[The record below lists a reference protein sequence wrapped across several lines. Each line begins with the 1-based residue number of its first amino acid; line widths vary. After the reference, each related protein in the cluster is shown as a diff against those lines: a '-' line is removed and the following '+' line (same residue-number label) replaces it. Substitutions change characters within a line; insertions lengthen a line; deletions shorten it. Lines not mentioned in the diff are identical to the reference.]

1 MLVVFKIIVQITV
14 LILLFS
20 IIGNYSFNVLFE
32 INDYIYSFSSNYFFI
47 VAIILFLSMY
57 FCFAFYFFLKNKI
70 IKYKIDLKVIKKEKG
85 YHAFTE
91 SMIAISNKN
100 FKKAFIES
108 KKVEKFL
115 SEDRPISLLLKS
127 EILKA
132 QKKFTDLEQVY
143 ENMIKDKT
151 INTLGYRGLMELY
164 LRNEDYHHALLYGE
178 KLFENNPN
186 IEKIYE
192 TLVQIVGKTKNWQ
205 RLINLTQKAFNHKII
220 TKSIFN
226 ENTSI
231 AYYEIA
237 QIKKD
242 DSLNE
247 ALDFLN
253 KAIKLRDNFIPY
265 AILLVNILQNNNET
279 VKAKK
284 ELKKLWKKNPHY
296 ELIKPTISLAKF
308 IPVSPLSLAYD
319 LVGHT
324 PQNKEAIELLV
335 HASIEEKKWSK
346 ARDHIKPLLSANPSK
361 NVCEFMAIIERE
373 ENNNIQIS
381 DAWKSRGTKGDI
393 NHIWICTVTKVAQNE
408 WTSIS
413 KGGYFNSLQ
422 WKKPLLLNQF
432 MERVN

>member
-1 MLVVFKIIVQITV
+1 MFSVFKIIIQIIL
-14 LILLFS
+14 LILLFF
-20 IIGNYSFNVLFE
+20 IIGNYSFKVLFE
-32 INDYIYSFSSNYFFI
+32 INDYTYSFSSNYLFI
-47 VAIILFLSMY
+47 SAIIMLLLMY
-57 FCFAFYFFLKNKI
+57 FCFSFYFFFKNKI
-70 IKYKIDLKVIKKEKG
+70 IKYKIDSRVAKKEKG

-100 FKKAFIES
+100 FKKAFVES
-108 KKVEKFL
+108 KKAEKLL
-115 SEDRPISLLLKS
+115 SENKPISLLLKS
-127 EILKA
+127 EIFKA

-143 ENMIKDKT
+143 ENMTKDKT

-164 LRNEDYHHALLYGE
+164 LRNEDYHHALIYGE

-192 TLVQIVGKTKNWQ
+192 TLVQVIGKTKNWQ
-205 RLINLTQKAFNHKII
+205 RLINLTQKALNHKII
-220 TKSIFN
+220 SKNIFN

-237 QIKKD
+237 LIKKD
-242 DSLNE
+242 NSIQE

-253 KAIKLRDNFIPY
+253 KAIKLRSNFIPY
-265 AILLVNILQNNNET
+265 VILLVNILQDNNEAL
-279 VKAKK
+279 KAKK

-296 ELIKPTISLAKF
+296 ELIKPTLSLAKF
-308 IPVSPLSLAYD
+308 MSTSALSIAYD
-319 LVGHT
+319 LVGHN
-324 PQNKEAIELLV
+324 PQSKESIALLV

-346 ARDHIKPLLSANPSK
+346 ARDHIKPLLSTNPSK
-361 NVCEFMAIIERE
+361 QVCEFMAIIERE

-381 DAWKSRGTKGDI
+381 DSWKSRAEKGDM
-393 NHIWICTVTKVAQNE
+393 NNIWICAVTNIVQNE

-422 WKKPLLLNQF
+422 WKKPLLLNQV
-432 MERVN
+432 MEKVN

>member
-1 MLVVFKIIVQITV
+1 MIGVFKIIIQIIII
-14 LILLFS
+14 ILLFS
-20 IIGNYSFNVLFE
+20 IIGNYSFKVLFE
-32 INDYIYSFSSNYFFI
+32 INDFTYSFSSNYLFFS
-47 VAIILFLSMY
+47 AIILCLIMY

-70 IKYKIDLKVIKKEKG
+70 IKYKIDSNVIKIEKG

-108 KKVEKFL
+108 KKVEKLL
-115 SEDRPISLLLKS
+115 SNDKPISLLLKS

-132 QKKFTDLEQVY
+132 QKKFGDLEQIY
-143 ENMIKDKT
+143 ENMTKNET
-151 INTLGYRGLMELY
+151 ISTLGYRGLMELY

-205 RLINLTQKAFNHKII
+205 RLIHLTQKALNHKII
-220 TKSIFN
+220 SKNVYN

-237 QIKKD
+237 LIKKD
-242 DSLNE
+242 DSLQE

-265 AILLVNILQNNNET
+265 AILLINILQNNNE
-279 VKAKK
+279 VGKAKK
-284 ELKKLWKKNPHY
+284 ELKKFWKKKPHY
-296 ELIKPTISLAKF
+296 ELIQPTISLAKF
-308 IPVSPLSLAYD
+308 ISKSPLSMAYD
-319 LVGHT
+319 FVGHN
-324 PQNKEAIELLV
+324 PQNKEEIELLV
-335 HASIEEKKWSK
+335 QASIEEKKWSK
-346 ARDHIKPLLSANPSK
+346 AREHIKPLLSPNPSK
-361 NVCEFMAIIERE
+361 KVCEFMAIIERE

-381 DAWKSRGTKGDI
+381 DAWKSRGAKGDL
-393 NHIWICTVTKVAQNE
+393 NHIWICAVTEIVQNE

-422 WKKPLLLNQF
+422 WKKPLLLNQV

>member
-1 MLVVFKIIVQITV
+1 L
-14 LILLFS
+14 LI
-20 IIGNYSFNVLFE
+20 
-32 INDYIYSFSSNYFFI
+32 
-47 VAIILFLSMY
+47 Y
-57 FCFAFYFFLKNKI
+57 FCFAFYFFLKNRI
-70 IKYKIDLKVIKKEKG
+70 IRYKIDSKVTKIEKG

-91 SMIAISNKN
+91 SMIAIANKN

-115 SEDRPISLLLKS
+115 SDDKPTTLLLKS

-132 QKKFTDLEQVY
+132 QKKFTDLEQIY
-143 ENMIKDKT
+143 ENMTKDKT

-164 LRNEDYHHALLYGE
+164 LRNEDYHHALIYGE

-192 TLVQIVGKTKNWQ
+192 TLIQIVGKTKNWQ

-220 TKSIFN
+220 SKSIFN

-237 QIKKD
+237 LIKKD
-242 DSLNE
+242 DSFQE
-247 ALDFLN
+247 ALEFLN

-265 AILLVNILQNNNET
+265 AVLLVNILQNNNEIM
-279 VKAKK
+279 KAKK
-284 ELKKLWKKNPHY
+284 VLKKFWRKNPHY
-296 ELIKPTISLAKF
+296 ELINLTITLAKF
-308 IPVSPLSLAYD
+308 IPVSPLSMAYD
-319 LVGHT
+319 FVGHN
-324 PQNKEAIELLV
+324 PQSKEEIELLV
-335 HASIEEKKWSK
+335 HASIEDKKWSK

-361 NVCEFMAIIERE
+361 KVCEFMAIIERE

-381 DAWKSRGTKGDI
+381 DAWKSRGEKGDM
-393 NHIWICTVTKVAQNE
+393 NHIWICAVTKVAQNE

-422 WKKPLLLNQF
+422 WKKPLLLNQI
-432 MERVN
+432 MESVN